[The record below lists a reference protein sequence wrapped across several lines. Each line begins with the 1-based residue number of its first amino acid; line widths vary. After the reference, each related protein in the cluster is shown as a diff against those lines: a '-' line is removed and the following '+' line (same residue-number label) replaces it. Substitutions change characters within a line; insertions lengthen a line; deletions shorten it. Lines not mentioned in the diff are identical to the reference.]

1 MGFYMCSVGF
11 WRLGLKQLRCLAG
24 HEDFVSSFILRIT
37 GVLVRLLIK
46 ASGIRVIGISGIL
59 G

>member
-11 WRLGLKQLRCLAG
+11 WRLGLKQLRCLHG
-24 HEDFVSSFILRIT
+24 QEDFVSCFILRIT
-37 GVLVRLLIK
+37 GVLIRLIK
-46 ASGIRVIGISGIL
+46 ASGIRIIGISGML